1 MSARNMYSYSTFS
14 RGKDVPPDQGI
25 FEESSVQHANL
36 GTRIAFEDGRVYR
49 YAKNGATALAAGKFV
64 KAGALVAQ
72 INKAVTTAV
81 SVGNNDITLT
91 TTSAITTANDGY
103 LQINTG
109 SGMTGQQ
116 YKIKT
121 CAAKATTATSTDFV
135 LYDPIAV
142 ALTTSAYGSVLYNPY
157 EQCQVVAAQ
166 TDLVLG
172 VPVIPVTAEYYFWL
186 QTWGPAC
193 VLSEGTPAAGYSVT
207 VGGNSGVAGTTTT
220 MPWTMSGA
228 GATTFAGPIVG
239 VQWQVGVDAHFK
251 MVYLM
256 LCP

>member
-25 FEESSVQHANL
+25 FEESSTQRAGL

-72 INKAVTTAV
+72 ATKAVSAAV
-81 SVGNNDITLT
+81 VVGNNDVTLT
-91 TTSAITTANDGY
+91 TSSAITTATDGY
-103 LQINTG
+103 LQIDTG

-121 CAAKATTATSTDFV
+121 CAANATTATSTDFV

-142 ALTTSAYGSVLYNPY
+142 ALTTSAYGTVFYNPY
-157 EQCQVVAAQ
+157 EQCEVVSAV
-166 TDLVLG
+166 TDIALG
-172 VPVIPVTAEYYFWL
+172 VPCIPVTAEYYFWL

-193 VLSEGTPAAGYSVT
+193 VLSDGTPAAGFMVT
-207 VGGNSGVAGTTTT
+207 MSASNAGTTTSL
-220 MPWTMSGA
+220 PFSA
-228 GATTFAGPIVG
+228 GLAGTSTVG
-239 VQWQVGVDAHFK
+239 TQLVGSQWQVGVNGLYK
-251 MVYLM
+251 MVNLM
-256 LCP
+256 LMP